1 MFSFSNVAV
10 HTEWYNMAMKCLE
23 MSDIYTSEQI
33 LKAKYP
39 ECMEMRAILVSALA
53 KCGMSDKRISTISG
67 LSMQQIYRAKQK
79 ALEYGSDNP
88 TYNRLTPI
96 LGKAIDTIKDKQ
108 ASVEHDIT
116 DLISLAD

>member
-33 LKAKYP
+33 LKAKFP
-39 ECMEMRAILVSALA
+39 ECMELRAILVSSLV
-53 KCGMSDKRISTISG
+53 KCGLTDKRIASISG

-79 ALEYGSDNP
+79 ALEYGSDNH
-88 TYNRLTPI
+88 TYNRLVPI
-96 LGKAIDTIKDKQ
+96 LSKAIESVKDKQ
-108 ASVEHDIT
+108 ANTEHDIS
-116 DLISLAD
+116 DLITLAD

>member
-10 HTEWYNMAMKCLE
+10 HTEWYQMAMKCLE

-39 ECMEMRAILVSALA
+39 ECMELRAILVSALV
-53 KCGMSDKRISTISG
+53 KCGMSDKRISSISG
-67 LSMQQIYRAKQK
+67 LSLQQIYRAKQK

-88 TYNRLTPI
+88 TYNRLSPI
-96 LGKAIDTIKDKQ
+96 LNKAIECVKDKQ
-108 ASVEHDIT
+108 ANVEHDIS
-116 DLISLAD
+116 DLITQAD

>member
-1 MFSFSNVAV
+1 MFRFSNVAV
-10 HTEWYNMAMKCLE
+10 HTEWYNMAIKCLE

-33 LKAKYP
+33 LKAKFP
-39 ECMEMRAILVSALA
+39 ECMELRAILVSSLV
-53 KCGMSDKRISTISG
+53 KCGLTDKRIASISG

-96 LGKAIDTIKDKQ
+96 LSKAIESVKDKQ
-108 ASVEHDIT
+108 ANTEHDIS
-116 DLISLAD
+116 DLITMAD

>member
-10 HTEWYNMAMKCLE
+10 HTEWYNMAIKCLE

-33 LKAKYP
+33 LKAKFP
-39 ECMEMRAILVSALA
+39 ECMELRVILVSSLV
-53 KCGMSDKRISTISG
+53 KCGLTDKRIASISG

-79 ALEYGSDNP
+79 ALEYGSDNH

-96 LGKAIDTIKDKQ
+96 LSKAIESVKDKQ
-108 ASVEHDIT
+108 ANTEHDIS
-116 DLISLAD
+116 DLITMAD